1 MVLLTSKQ
9 LYSITSKIFVF
20 CAKEFLTQINYL
32 LYRKGLG
39 KGKGEARKKIKG
51 LRFLPF
57 AFSSA
62 FACTL
67 QAVRKVGFPKF
78 RFFRDRHRIFN
89 GFLEIK
95 LYYKKR

>member
-39 KGKGEARKKIKG
+39 KGKGEVWVF
-51 LRFLPF
+51 FL
-57 AFSSA
+57 
-62 FACTL
+62 
-67 QAVRKVGFPKF
+67 
-78 RFFRDRHRIFN
+78 
-89 GFLEIK
+89 
-95 LYYKKR
+95 